1 MSDLERIQE
10 LRRLINQYDYEYYVL
25 ANPSISDYKYDQLM
39 KELEALEKKHPEWI
53 RPDSPTQRVSGQ
65 PTEAFATVRHRYPML
80 SLANTYSK
88 EDFREFDQRVRAALG
103 KDTMYEYV
111 TELKIDGVAVSLLY
125 ENGRFVQGATRGDG
139 LQGDDI
145 TTNLR
150 TIRSL
155 PLRIREEN
163 SFPDSFEVRG
173 EVYLSR
179 QVFDE
184 INKRREAEGEPL
196 FANPRNA
203 AAGSL
208 KLLDPKEV
216 ARRRLQLFVYYFYTV
231 DNAFVLQTHL
241 QSLQRLEAYGFPVNP
256 HYRLC
261 NNYTE
266 VFEYMEEWEEKRKT
280 LPYETD
286 GVVIKVNSIAQ
297 QNILGSTAK
306 SPRWAIAFKFK
317 AEQAET
323 RLNKVTWQVGRTGI
337 VTPVAEL
344 EPVFLAGTTVSRA
357 TLHNVDEI
365 ARKEIREGD
374 IVRIEKGG
382 DIIPKI
388 VEVIKEKRTA
398 DSLPLSIPNHCP
410 VCGTPLQRAEDEA
423 AIRCPNKRC
432 PEQIKRRIEHFAG
445 RNAMDIEGLGTSLVE
460 LLVKEG
466 LINDVSDI
474 YSLKADKISSLERM
488 GEKSAENLLKSIEKS
503 KQQPLHRLIF
513 ALGIPFIGI
522 NSARILSK
530 RFKSLK
536 KLSEASFDELEKID
550 GIGSKM
556 AQSIIDFF
564 ADAENKKLLDK
575 LERQGL
581 NLSES
586 ETESRGEALA
596 GKTFV
601 LTGTL
606 EGLSRKEC
614 NELIIRNGGQ
624 VSSAVS
630 KNTDY
635 VLAGEN
641 PGSKLQKAKQL
652 GISIITLD
660 ELKAMIKKTE
670 K

>member
-1 MSDLERIQE
+1 MSDLERINE

-25 ANPSISDYKYDQLM
+25 ANPSISDYDYDQLM
-39 KELEALEKKHPEWI
+39 KELEELEKKHPQWI
-53 RPDSPTQRVSGQ
+53 TPDSPTQRVSGQ

-88 EDFREFDQRVRAALG
+88 EEFNEFDRRVAAALG
-103 KDTMYEYV
+103 PQTEFEYV

-125 ENGRFVQGATRGDG
+125 ENGLFIRGATRGDG

-150 TIRSL
+150 TVRSL
-155 PLRIREEN
+155 PLRIRETS
-163 SFPDSFEVRG
+163 SFPASFEVRG

-179 QVFDE
+179 KVFDG
-184 INKRREAEGEPL
+184 INKKRGEEGEAL

-208 KLLDPKEV
+208 KLLDPREAAK
-216 ARRRLQLFVYYFYTV
+216 RRLQLFVYYFYTEESV
-231 DNAFVLQTHL
+231 FVPQTHL

-261 NNYTE
+261 KNRQQ
-266 VFEYMEEWEEKRKT
+266 VFQYVEEWDKKRQS
-280 LPYETD
+280 LPYEID
-286 GVVIKVNSIAQ
+286 GVVIKVNSVRQ
-297 QNILGSTAK
+297 QNVLGSTAK

-365 ARKEIREGD
+365 ARKDIREGD

-388 VEVIKEKRTA
+388 VEVVKDKRSPQ
-398 DSLPLSIPNHCP
+398 SLPLAVPTSCP
-410 VCGTPLQRAEDEA
+410 ACATPLIRVEDET
-423 AIRCPNKRC
+423 AIRCPNKQC

-460 LLVKEG
+460 ALVDKRLLK
-466 LINDVSDI
+466 DVSDI
-474 YSLKADKISSLERM
+474 YTLKSKDVSALERM
-488 GEKSAENLLKSIEKS
+488 GEKSAKNLMRAIERS

-513 ALGIPFIGI
+513 ALGIPYIGI
-522 NSARILSK
+522 NSARILSNH
-530 RFKSLK
+530 FKSLK
-536 KLSEASFDELEKID
+536 ALSEASLEELERID
-550 GIGSKM
+550 GIGGIM

-564 ADAENKKLLDK
+564 ADSENKKLLER
-575 LERQGL
+575 LERMGL
-581 NLSES
+581 TMSES
-586 ETESRGEALA
+586 ETESSSGTLN
-596 GKTFV
+596 GKSFV

-606 EGLSRKEC
+606 EGISRTEAS
-614 NELIIRNGGQ
+614 ELIVKHGGR
-624 VSSAVS
+624 VISSVS

-641 PGSKLQKAKQL
+641 PGSKLQKAMQL
-652 GISIITLD
+652 GVPVISLND
-660 ELKAMIKKTE
+660 LKAMIEQGE

>member
-1 MSDLERIQE
+1 MSDLERIKE
-10 LRRLINQYDYEYYVL
+10 LRRLINRYDYEYYVL
-25 ANPSISDYKYDQLM
+25 ANPGISDYEYDRLM

-53 RPDSPTQRVSGQ
+53 TPDSPTQRVSGQ
-65 PTEAFATVRHRYPML
+65 PTEAFTTIRHRYPML

-88 EDFREFDQRVRAALG
+88 EEFAEFDRRVASALG
-103 KDTMYEYV
+103 ANETYEYV

-125 ENGRFVQGATRGDG
+125 ENGLFVRGATRGDG

-145 TTNLR
+145 TANLR

-155 PLRIREEN
+155 PLRIRETS
-163 SFPDSFEVRG
+163 SFPVSFEVRG

-179 QVFDE
+179 KIFEE
-184 INKRREAEGEPL
+184 INKKREEDGETL

-216 ARRRLQLFVYYFYTV
+216 AKRRLQLFVYYFHTE
-231 DNAFVLQTHL
+231 DDTFAPQTHFK
-241 QSLQRLEAYGFPVNP
+241 SLQLLQAYGFSVNP

-261 NNYTE
+261 RNRQE
-266 VFEYMEEWEEKRKT
+266 VFDYLEEWEQKRQT
-280 LPYETD
+280 LPYEID

-297 QNILGSTAK
+297 QALLGSTAK

-317 AEQAET
+317 AEQAQT

-365 ARKEIREGD
+365 ARKDIREGD
-374 IVRIEKGG
+374 VVRIEKGG

-388 VEVIKEKRTA
+388 VEVISDKRQK
-398 DSLPLSIPNHCP
+398 DSKPLIIPDKCP
-410 VCGTPLQRAEDEA
+410 VCGTPLQREEDEA
-423 AIRCPNKRC
+423 AIRCPNKQC
-432 PEQIKRRIEHFAG
+432 PEQIKRRIEHFAS
-445 RNAMDIEGLGTSLVE
+445 RHAMDIEGLGTSLVE
-460 LLVKEG
+460 GLVDKG
-466 LINDVSDI
+466 LIKDVSDI
-474 YSLKADKISSLERM
+474 YTLKAGDVSALERM
-488 GEKSAENLLKSIEKS
+488 GEKSAENLLKGIKKS
-503 KQQPLHRLIF
+503 KQRPLYRLIF
-513 ALGIPFIGI
+513 ALGIPYIGI
-522 NSARILSK
+522 NSARILSNH
-530 RFKSLK
+530 FKSLK
-536 KLSEASFDELEKID
+536 ALSEASFEQLESIE
-550 GIGSKM
+550 GIGAIM

-564 ADAENKKLLDK
+564 ADSENKSLLKK
-575 LERQGL
+575 LEQMGL
-581 NLSES
+581 TMSES
-586 ETESRGEALA
+586 ETDAGEGSLS

-606 EGLSRKEC
+606 EGMSR
-614 NELIIRNGGQ
+614 NEASEIIIKHGGR
-624 VSSAVS
+624 VSSSVS

-641 PGSKLQKAKQL
+641 PGSKLQKAQQL
-652 GISIITLD
+652 GVRIINLD
-660 ELKAMIKKTE
+660 DLKAMIR
-670 K
+670 